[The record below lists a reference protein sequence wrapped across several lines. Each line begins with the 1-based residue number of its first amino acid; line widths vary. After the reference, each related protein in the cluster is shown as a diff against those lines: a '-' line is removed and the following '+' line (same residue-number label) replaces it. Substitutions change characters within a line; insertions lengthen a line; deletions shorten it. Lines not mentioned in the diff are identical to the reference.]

1 MELEN
6 INVLHGPH
14 PASYI
19 ESYLGDLSQSGVIFT
34 TEAGETPVIA
44 FKVQDRF
51 EAAEAH
57 RQGGPPVQE
66 RTTGLKAYF
75 LTIEDAR
82 IMTVH
87 LLHALAKAG
96 DRVALELSK
105 QIKPAIQAAAAAEGK
120 PDPYG
125 ERVDNGNGV

>member
-34 TEAGETPVIA
+34 EAGETPVIA

-57 RQGGPPVQE
+57 RHGGPPVQE

-82 IMTVH
+82 MMTVH

-105 QIKPAIQAAAAAEGK
+105 QIKP
-120 PDPYG
+120 DPYG
-125 ERVDNGNGV
+125 DNGNGV